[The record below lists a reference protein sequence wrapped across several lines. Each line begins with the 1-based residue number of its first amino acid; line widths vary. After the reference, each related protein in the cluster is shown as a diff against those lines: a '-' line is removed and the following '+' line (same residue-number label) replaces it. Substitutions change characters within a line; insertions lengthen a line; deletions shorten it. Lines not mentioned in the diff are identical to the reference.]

1 MRSLIIGG
9 SGFVG
14 TCLATHLIDSGHQV
28 CGTYR
33 NTDRQVKQ
41 QIPMYKL
48 DVTNKK
54 DVFDLLQKIRP
65 DVIYHLAA
73 QSSVARSWENS
84 GETMDVNVK
93 GSLHV
98 LDAVKDLQLKSK
110 ILLTGS
116 GEEYGE
122 TFSRH
127 IPVTEEDRVAPA
139 NIYAV
144 TKACQNM
151 IGSIYAQAFQMD
163 VRMVRAFNQIGPG
176 QSAVFVVSD
185 FCRQAAQIEAGKKDA
200 VIHTGNL
207 CARRDFTDVRDVVR
221 AYVLL
226 IEKGQAGET
235 YNVGTGRCVSIG
247 DILQIIRNQTDREIR
262 VEPDPLKMRPSDIP
276 VMAADIRKLQQ
287 TTGWE
292 PQIGLEQTIRE
303 MLDYW
308 RGVIK

>member
-84 GETMDVNVK
+84 GETMDV
-93 GSLHV
+93 
-98 LDAVKDLQLKSK
+98 
-110 ILLTGS
+110 
-116 GEEYGE
+116 
-122 TFSRH
+122 
-127 IPVTEEDRVAPA
+127 
-139 NIYAV
+139 
-144 TKACQNM
+144 
-151 IGSIYAQAFQMD
+151 
-163 VRMVRAFNQIGPG
+163 RMVRAFNQIGPG
-176 QSAVFVVSD
+176 QSTVFVVSD
-185 FCRQAAQIEAGKKDA
+185 FCRQAAQIEAGNKDA

-207 CARRDFTDVRDVVR
+207 CARRDFTDVRDVVW
-221 AYVLL
+221 AYVML

-247 DILQIIRNQTDREIR
+247 DILQIIRNQTDCEIR
-262 VEPDPLKMRPSDIP
+262 GEPDPLKMRPSDIP